1 MVDRAG
7 VTLLPELTRALG
19 APLADVL
26 CAWYAAD
33 QLLEAA
39 PARAAAASLEAQIA
53 LEDALGQAA
62 ALALGLEGRALLDPA
77 HGRRRHAALAEL
89 RSRLSADSLPAL
101 VRASPVPWIAE
112 RSEVPLARALDVWR
126 DLGAR
131 TRIHFLLDR
140 LGQVELGDGWSRV
153 GAAALGLEMQ
163 RVLAELCQR
172 ELASGSGR
180 RGSRGRAE
188 LERAL
193 AAVDEIAAQLD
204 AGPRS
209 FAPLLVLSQ
218 RIRRLC

>member
-1 MVDRAG
+1 MNDLRR
-7 VTLLPELTRALG
+7 LHQLG
-19 APLADVL
+19 A
-26 CAWYAAD
+26 D
-33 QLLEAA
+33 QKL
-39 PARAAAASLEAQIA
+39 
-53 LEDALGQAA
+53 A
-62 ALALGLEGRALLDPA
+62 ALIVLQ
-77 HGRRRHAALAEL
+77 LAEL